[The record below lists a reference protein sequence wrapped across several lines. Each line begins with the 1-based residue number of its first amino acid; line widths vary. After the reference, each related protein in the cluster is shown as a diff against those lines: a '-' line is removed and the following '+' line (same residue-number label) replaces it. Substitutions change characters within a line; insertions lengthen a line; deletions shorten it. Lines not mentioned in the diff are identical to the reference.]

1 MLSQQSGPGHAP
13 GTLQPYS
20 LHIPLRCP
28 ANLGWLPAVKA
39 NTADGS
45 IHQQRETFNVLSII
59 IRTLFS
65 TMHAHFRMLLMLTQ
79 MSLSIVPP
87 TTVMTLNLLF
97 LLPLKQDLDVL
108 ISTLWEGKV
117 CHGRAGGPIL
127 SSSAAEASRTPEH
140 ASVLLPL
147 L

>member
-1 MLSQQSGPGHAP
+1 MLSQRSGPGHAP

-20 LHIPLRCP
+20 LHIPLRCF

-65 TMHAHFRMLLMLTQ
+65 TVHAHFRMLLMLTQ

-117 CHGRAGGPIL
+117 CHGRAGSIL